1 MLSRPYNQE
10 IKMVLVLGSLQ
21 LGIIYGLLA
30 LGIFITFRVLNTPD
44 LTCEGSF
51 TLGLA
56 ASAALARLGHPF
68 IGIIAGI
75 IGGLAAGCVT
85 GLLQTRCKIH
95 PILAGILVMSGLY
108 PINLLILG
116 GSPNLALMDSDT
128 IFKYASNA
136 LGFLGD
142 DAVKIIVALIFT
154 GLSVV
159 LLAMFFKTH
168 TGLAIRATGDNEDMV
183 RASSINA
190 DRMKVLSLAI
200 GNGVIALCG
209 AVITQYQNYADINS
223 GAGTLVLGLASVII
237 GEVIIF
243 KRDITLSLV
252 AAVVGSIVY
261 RFIIALAMKLPFFDA
276 SYLKLISAVIVAI
289 ALSIPA
295 IKAHAAL
302 VKTKR
307 EGERNA

>member
-1 MLSRPYNQE
+1 
-10 IKMVLVLGSLQ
+10 MVLALGSLQ

-30 LGIFITFRVLNTPD
+30 IGIFITFRVLNIPD

-56 ASAALARLGHPF
+56 ASAMLARLGHPY
-68 IGIIAGI
+68 IGLIAGI
-75 IGGLAAGCVT
+75 IGGMAAGCVT

-116 GSPNLALMDSDT
+116 GSPNLALMDSRT
-128 IFKYASNA
+128 IFKDAINA
-136 LGFLGD
+136 FAFLGT

-154 GLSVV
+154 GLVVV

-183 RASSINA
+183 RASSIDA
-190 DRMKVLSLAI
+190 DKMKIAALAI
-200 GNGVIALCG
+200 GNGIIALCG
-209 AVITQYQNYADINS
+209 AVIAQYQNYADINS

-237 GEVIIF
+237 GEVILF
-243 KRDITLSLV
+243 KRDLTLALI
-252 AAVVGSIVY
+252 AAVIGSVVY
-261 RFIIALAMKLPFFDA
+261 RFIIAFAMKLPFFDA
-276 SYLKLISAVIVAI
+276 SYLKLVSAVIVAV

-295 IKAHAAL
+295 IKSRAAL
-302 VKTKR
+302 LRTKR
-307 EGERNA
+307 EGERSA

>member
-1 MLSRPYNQE
+1 
-10 IKMVLVLGSLQ
+10 MVLALGSLQ

-30 LGIFITFRVLNTPD
+30 VGIFITFRVLNVPD

-56 ASAALARLGHPF
+56 ASAMLTRLGHPY
-68 IGIIAGI
+68 IGILAGI
-75 IGGLAAGCVT
+75 IGGLAAGCMT

-116 GSPNLALMDSDT
+116 GSPNLALMDSRT
-128 IFKYASNA
+128 IFK
-136 LGFLGD
+136 
-142 DAVKIIVALIFT
+142 DAANVFAFFGTDATKIAVALIFT
-154 GLSVV
+154 GLTVI

-183 RASSINA
+183 RASSIDA
-190 DRMKVLSLAI
+190 DRMKILALAV

-243 KRDITLSLV
+243 RRDLTLALV
-252 AAVVGSIVY
+252 SAVIGSIVY

-276 SYLKLISAVIVAI
+276 SYLKLVSAVIVAV

-295 IKAHAAL
+295 IKSRAAL
-302 VKTKR
+302 LKTKR
-307 EGERNA
+307 EGERSA

>member
-1 MLSRPYNQE
+1 
-10 IKMVLVLGSLQ
+10 MVLVLGSLE

-30 LGIFITFRVLNTPD
+30 LGIFITFRILNIPD

-56 ASAALARLGHPF
+56 VSAALSCSGHPY

-75 IGGLAAGCVT
+75 IGGMAAGGIT
-85 GLLQTRCKIH
+85 GFLQTRCKIH

-116 GSPNLALMDSDT
+116 GSPNLALIDSQT
-128 IFKYASNA
+128 IFKDAA
-136 LGFLGD
+136 AAMPFLGD
-142 DAVKIIVALIFT
+142 DGTKIAVSLIITVIAAA
-154 GLSVV
+154 V
-159 LLAMFFKTH
+159 LAMFFKTH
-168 TGLAIRATGDNEDMV
+168 TGLAVRATGDNEDMV

-190 DRMKVLSLAI
+190 DKMKVLALAA

-243 KRDITLSLV
+243 RRDLTLSLA
-252 AAVVGSIVY
+252 AAVIGSIVY
-261 RFIIALAMKLPFFDA
+261 RFIIALAMKLPFFDS
-276 SYLKLISAVIVAI
+276 SYLKLVSAVIVAI

-295 IKAHAAL
+295 IKDRAAL
-302 VKTKR
+302 MKVKR
-307 EGERNA
+307 EGEKNA